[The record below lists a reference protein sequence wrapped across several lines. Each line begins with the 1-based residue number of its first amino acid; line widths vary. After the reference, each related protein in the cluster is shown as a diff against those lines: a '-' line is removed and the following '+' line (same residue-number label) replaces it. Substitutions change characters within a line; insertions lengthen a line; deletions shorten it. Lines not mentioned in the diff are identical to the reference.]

1 MASLK
6 DMQIKFRHD
15 VVKDIEKTIVDKE
28 KELKKKE
35 IL

>member
-1 MASLK
+1 
-6 DMQIKFRHD
+6 MQIKFLHD

-28 KELKKKE
+28 KELKKGKN